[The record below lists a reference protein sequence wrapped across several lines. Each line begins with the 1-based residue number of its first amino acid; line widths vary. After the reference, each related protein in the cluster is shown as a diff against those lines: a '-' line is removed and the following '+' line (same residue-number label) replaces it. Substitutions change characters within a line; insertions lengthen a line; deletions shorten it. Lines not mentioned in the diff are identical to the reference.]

1 MKKDETLTKKEI
13 VSGLRGLELLLKRN
27 GEVRIAD
34 TDIFRSVIR
43 GAYQMLKPE
52 EAEMEGDRYNYFY
65 VCPECHVSMKYGT
78 RFCGSCGKEI
88 IWK

>member
-1 MKKDETLTKKEI
+1 MTKSEMLTKKEI
-13 VSGLRGLELLLKRN
+13 VNGLQSMAGLMKRN
-27 GEVRIAD
+27 GEIRITD
-34 TDIFRSVIR
+34 SDIFRRVIA

-52 EAEMEGDRYNYFY
+52 EAEIEGGGYNWWY
-65 VCPECHVSMKYGT
+65 VCPECHGHLKHGT